1 MVDIC
6 LIFKEITKPFSK
18 VIVTFYIP
26 AINIEDFQLL
36 HILSTLG
43 AVVFI
48 LVISLF
54 VWWYFNMSFHMHFS
68 SDIEYLFM

>member
-54 VWWYFNMSFHMHFS
+54 V
-68 SDIEYLFM
+68 